1 MICCNDI
8 INYKKITLLRIFKT
22 MYKYNEG
29 NCNFM
34 SLTRDV
40 LFLLPI
46 FPILYGNFV
55 SVRF

>member
-34 SLTRDV
+34 SL
-40 LFLLPI
+40 
-46 FPILYGNFV
+46 
-55 SVRF
+55 